1 MSVMDGGY
9 CREDVSSGALL
20 CHRYLLATLLSSP
33 VRMSGTS
40 VVGCGEIRWAMGIAA
55 NGDCELLGVWWPPVV
70 GPRPAT
76 GALAAAGKSAR
87 PVGPPPAWKAHFAD
101 MHARGLERVR
111 LVVGPDSPSFAS
123 ELRECFPGAT
133 ALPSFALQFELS
145 VSRVAPNHR
154 ALMALLLQDIID
166 AGSPQEAGEALDH
179 LESSPLGQRYPD
191 VVAAWRLTLEQGRPL
206 FDAAP
211 SLRRVVHSGDGL
223 SVDMNRSLGRAIA
236 RRRPFASADDAV
248 DFVRAA
254 LQRRL
259 RAIGGSDKG
268 VVTARGRTRTALATT
283 MSASL

>member
-1 MSVMDGGY
+1 MSVIDGGY
-9 CREDVSSGALL
+9 CREDGSSGALL

-40 VVGCGEIRWAMGIAA
+40 MVGCGEIRWAMGIAA
-55 NGDCELLGVWWPPVV
+55 NGDCELLGVWGPPVV

-166 AGSPQEAGEALDH
+166 AGSPKEAGQALDH
-179 LESSPLGQRYPD
+179 LESSPLGQSYPD
-191 VVAAWRLTLEQGRPL
+191 VVAAWRHTLEQGRPL

-236 RRRPFASADDAV
+236 RRRPFTSADDAV

-254 LQRRL
+254 LERRL

>member
-1 MSVMDGGY
+1 MSVIDGGY
-9 CREDVSSGALL
+9 CREDGSSGALL

-40 VVGCGEIRWAMGIAA
+40 MVGCGEIRWAMGIAA
-55 NGDCELLGVWWPPVV
+55 NGDCELLGVWGPPVV

-166 AGSPQEAGEALDH
+166 AGSPKEAGQALDH
-179 LESSPLGQRYPD
+179 LESSPLGQSYPD
-191 VVAAWRLTLEQGRPL
+191 VVAAWRHTLEQGRPL

-236 RRRPFASADDAV
+236 RRRPFTSADDAV

-254 LQRRL
+254 LERRL

-268 VVTARGRTRTALATT
+268 AVTARSRTRTAPATT